1 MLEDYDGAQVSS
13 PAAIGAGCG
22 AGAEVAV
29 ANSGGGGGGGGKTVR
44 FQSRPKK
51 LCHIKEDSR

>member
-22 AGAEVAV
+22 AGSEVAV
-29 ANSGGGGGGGGKTVR
+29 ANSGGGCGKTVR

-51 LCHIKEDSR
+51 LCHINEESR